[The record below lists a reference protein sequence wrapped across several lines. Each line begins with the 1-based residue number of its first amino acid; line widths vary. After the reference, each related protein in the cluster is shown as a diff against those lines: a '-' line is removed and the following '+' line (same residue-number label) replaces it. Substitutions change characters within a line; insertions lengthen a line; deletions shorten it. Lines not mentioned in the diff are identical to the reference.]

1 MSIGAIPR
9 VDGQHRNRAL
19 AAARRTRA
27 VELRCQG
34 WTYEAI
40 ADELGYASRATVY
53 SIVHKALA
61 TQEAGEVETLKELET
76 ERLDRLQASLWAQ
89 AMAGDVAAVTE
100 VRRIIE
106 ARVRLLG
113 LTSKAGL
120 EQEACVTV
128 VCSCAPGTGHQRP
141 SLAAF

>member
-1 MSIGAIPR
+1 MNVAAIPR
-9 VDGQHRNRAL
+9 VDGRHRNRAL

-53 SIVHKALA
+53 AIVRKALA
-61 TQEAGEVETLKELET
+61 AQEAGEVENLRELET
-76 ERLDRLQASLWAQ
+76 ERLDGLQVSLWSR
-89 AMAGDVAAVTE
+89 AMAGDVAAVAE

-106 ARVRLLG
+106 ARVRLFG
-113 LTSKAGL
+113 LSGRVV
-120 EQEACVTV
+120 EQKRVCATV
-128 VCSCAPGTGHQRP
+128 VCSCSPGRGHRVDKT
-141 SLAAF
+141 AT

>member
-1 MSIGAIPR
+1 MSVAALPR
-9 VDGQHRNRAL
+9 VDGRHRNKAL

-40 ADELGYASRATVY
+40 AEELGYASRATVY
-53 SIVHKALA
+53 AIVHKALA
-61 TQEAGEVETLKELET
+61 VQEAGDVENLRELET
-76 ERLDRLQASLWAQ
+76 ERLDRLQAGLWDR

-113 LTSKAGL
+113 LAGQVAR
-120 EQEACVTV
+120 EPAECATV
-128 VCSCAPGTGHQRP
+128 VCSCAPGTGHRN
-141 SLAAF
+141 AAIAGA